1 MANYQG
7 NPQGGIKLSGPE
19 QQIAA
24 GAFQALTGGNG
35 GAGMGLDALLGG
47 GAGGGMPLLPSAG
60 TDPVLSGLAF
70 GGGGNPLA
78 ALMGGGGGGD
88 PAALLASLMASGAGA
103 EMGASPA
110 PNPQAKM
117 EEAAVEALSNPE
129 FALMLIRS
137 DPSVLQKIVKLLA
150 TAGAGGGGAVG

>member
-7 NPQGGIKLSGPE
+7 NPQGGIKLPGPE

-24 GAFQALTGGNG
+24 GAFQALTGGSG
-35 GAGMGLDALLGG
+35 GAGMGLDAFLGG
-47 GAGGGMPLLPSAG
+47 GAVGSMPLLPSAG
-60 TDPVLSGLAF
+60 TDPVLSGLALA
-70 GGGGNPLA
+70 GGGNPLA
-78 ALMGGGGGGD
+78 ALMGGSSAD
-88 PAALLASLMASGAGA
+88 PSALLASLIGSGMGA
-103 EMGASPA
+103 EMGATSA
-110 PNPQAKM
+110 SNPQAKI

-137 DPSVLQKIVKLLA
+137 DPGVLQKIVKLLT

>member
-7 NPQGGIKLSGPE
+7 NPLGGIKLSGPE

-24 GAFQALTGGNG
+24 GSFQTLTN
-35 GAGMGLDALLGG
+35 GMGLDTLLGG
-47 GAGGGMPLLPSAG
+47 GTGGNVPLLPSAG

-78 ALMGGGGGGD
+78 ALMGGGGGD

-103 EMGASPA
+103 EMGVPPA

-137 DPSVLQKIVKLLA
+137 DPAVLQKIVKLLA

>member
-7 NPQGGIKLSGPE
+7 NPLGGIKLPGPE

-24 GAFQALTGGNG
+24 GSFQNITG
-35 GAGMGLDALLGG
+35 GMGLDALLGG
-47 GAGGGMPLLPSAG
+47 GAGSNVPLLPSAG

-70 GGGGNPLA
+70 AGSGNPLA
-78 ALMGGGGGGD
+78 ALMGGGAD
-88 PAALLASLMASGAGA
+88 PSALLASLIGSSIGA
-103 EMGASPA
+103 EAGASPA
-110 PNPQAKM
+110 PNPQEKI

-137 DPSVLQKIVKLLA
+137 DPGVLQKIVKLLA
-150 TAGAGGGGAVG
+150 TTSAGGGGAVG